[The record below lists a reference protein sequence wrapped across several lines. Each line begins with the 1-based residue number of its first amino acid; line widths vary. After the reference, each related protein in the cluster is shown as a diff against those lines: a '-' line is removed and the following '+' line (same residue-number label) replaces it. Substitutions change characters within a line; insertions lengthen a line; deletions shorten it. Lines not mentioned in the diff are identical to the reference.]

1 MRLWRPGGM
10 PAGPSVRSAT
20 LNGPSRCADIRLNL
34 NCFHPFWV
42 AFDLRQ
48 TMNLARDDEAARDR
62 VAAVAARIG
71 LLVISILVNDE
82 RKSGR

>member
-1 MRLWRPGGM
+1 M
-10 PAGPSVRSAT
+10 PAGPSVRRAT
-20 LNGPSRCADIRLNL
+20 LNAPSRCADIRLNL
-34 NCFHPFWV
+34 NCFHPFWAV

-71 LLVISILVNDE
+71 LLVIRILVNDE